1 MMNRKNCRYVIVP
14 AMLAMLLTASLTGC
28 GTKEGADSMSDA
40 ETTTVTD
47 SAGCYAFSLPD
58 VWGEWNLQLKAGV
71 NKLKSRYLVTVDRRF
86 GPPSRR
92 LSPYE
97 CRSLP
102 FLPSYLPL
110 LPDTL
115 EFDTLPLLSLSERL
129 HKLPEVD
136 VKAKR
141 RFTEGARAA
150 WATEKRGQYWADV
163 YYDCDEETERYLDE
177 G

>member
-1 MMNRKNCRYVIVP
+1 MEDTLYVTGRLRSVKK
-14 AMLAMLLTASLTGC
+14 SLPVDGIPLKAYVYS
-28 GTKEGADSMSDA
+28 GGIHLDG
-40 ETTTVTD
+40 TTVTD

-102 FLPSYLPL
+102 FLPSYLPCCQTRWSSTHC
-110 LPDTL
+110 P
-115 EFDTLPLLSLSERL
+115 FFPSRNG
-129 HKLPEVD
+129 
-136 VKAKR
+136 
-141 RFTEGARAA
+141 FTNFPR
-150 WATEKRGQYWADV
+150 WM
-163 YYDCDEETERYLDE
+163 
-177 G
+177 

>member
-1 MMNRKNCRYVIVP
+1 MGG
-14 AMLAMLLTASLTGC
+14 S
-28 GTKEGADSMSDA
+28 GT
-40 ETTTVTD
+40 
-47 SAGCYAFSLPD
+47 FSSRP
-58 VWGEWNLQLKAGV
+58 GV

-141 RFTEGARAA
+141 RFTEAHVRLGYGEARAVL
-150 WATEKRGQYWADV
+150 G
-163 YYDCDEETERYLDE
+163 
-177 G
+177 